1 LPEAL
6 RGVVLRALAKD
17 RAARFQ
23 SAGEFAAALAPV
35 AARLPRDPD
44 ELDRILAQAPP
55 VPAADGEG
63 LSAALSAAASDGGS
77 TMRLGPTVATAAAPV
92 EPTVLLP
99 EGQTRRRRRTAL
111 WISLAVV
118 AAAGLALGTRW
129 LLRTGPPPAGAHDVE
144 ESPPP
149 ADRGAAENAED
160 AIVRGALARG
170 HAYAL
175 VIGNGKYPQLPAL
188 PSAVGDATAVADLLE
203 SGYGFTVERL
213 TDATRAQILG
223 SLETYERRLGDD
235 DRLLVYY
242 AGHGGLELLPGQD
255 GGEPRSIGYWL
266 PVDAAAAVDANVIYN
281 SDVASS
287 LQGMRARQILVIA
300 DSCYAGTIALERLQ
314 TPPTGGSAADRE
326 RELRR
331 LAGSRA
337 RLALSSGGNE
347 PVAER
352 SGGRSV
358 FAEALVGVLSE
369 NRGVLRSADLFAR
382 VRRLAEDASLRRGAA
397 QTPTLGVIP
406 GTHDEGGEFFFAR
419 AAPADKAAP

>member
-1 LPEAL
+1 L
-6 RGVVLRALAKD
+6 RTAPPAD
-17 RAARFQ
+17 RAREA
-23 SAGEFAAALAPV
+23 
-35 AARLPRDPD
+35 
-44 ELDRILAQAPP
+44 
-55 VPAADGEG
+55 
-63 LSAALSAAASDGGS
+63 
-77 TMRLGPTVATAAAPV
+77 
-92 EPTVLLP
+92 
-99 EGQTRRRRRTAL
+99 
-111 WISLAVV
+111 
-118 AAAGLALGTRW
+118 
-129 LLRTGPPPAGAHDVE
+129 E
-144 ESPPP
+144 EAPP
-149 ADRGAAENAED
+149 ADRGAAESAED
-160 AIVRGALARG
+160 AIVRAALARG

-188 PSAVGDATAVADLLE
+188 PSAAGDAAAVADLLE

-223 SLETYERRLGDD
+223 SLESYERRLGDD

-382 VRRLAEDASLRRGAA
+382 VGRLVEDASLRRGAA

-406 GTHDEGGEFFFAR
+406 GTHDDGGEFFFAR
-419 AAPADKAAP
+419 AAAADEASP